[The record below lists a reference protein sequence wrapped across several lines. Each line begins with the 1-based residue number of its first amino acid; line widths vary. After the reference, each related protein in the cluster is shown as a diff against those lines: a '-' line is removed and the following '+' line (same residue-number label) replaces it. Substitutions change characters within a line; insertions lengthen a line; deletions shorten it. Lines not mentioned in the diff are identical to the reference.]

1 MTNVWHLF
9 EYVAYAFA
17 TKKLRSATIES
28 HLSAIKFFHR
38 ISRGFELDTT
48 HPVLGNALKGAARSH
63 ADAGN
68 QATVRRPVS
77 WEMLIAGEKLI
88 STWRT
93 GGRVLWLALCASFC
107 FLTRASEMFA
117 ETRSRVH
124 ETYCLRRADVAFFR
138 ENIQLTASQ
147 WSSADRVEV
156 RFRGSKGDQ
165 LRKGAVLTRV
175 RCGPALRVGDG
186 GGAVDLMIELMSC
199 YLFLPSSAPL
209 AAFGVGNG
217 RWSMWTQQQATAA
230 LRKVV
235 ALAGVRAEEY
245 ALHSLR
251 IGGATHLSAGGA
263 TPEVLQREGRWASD
277 AYKTYVRSHGK
288 DASWVA
294 DVMAQEGISGGIQPG
309 QGTEWGRVNS
319 LLDLTRQK

>member
-1 MTNVWHLF
+1 MPVGVWSWLEFTDASGGLRLEQPRGSCPSLYPLAPSGGGALILCNF
-9 EYVAYAFA
+9 ESKMQIV
-17 TKKLRSATIES
+17 I
-28 HLSAIKFFHR
+28 LSA
-38 ISRGFELDTT
+38 GETLV
-48 HPVLGNALKGAARSH
+48 P
-63 ADAGN
+63 
-68 QATVRRPVS
+68 S
-77 WEMLIAGEKLI
+77 WG
-88 STWRT
+88 T

-117 ETRSRVH
+117 ETRTRVH

-138 ENIQLTASQ
+138 GELQLVSAP
-147 WSSADRVEV
+147 WSAADRVEV

-165 LRKGAVLTRV
+165 MRKGAVLTRV
-175 RCGPALRVGDG
+175 RGGPPRPVGVG
-186 GGAVDLMIELMSC
+186 GNAVDLMIELLSC
-199 YLFLPSSAPL
+199 YLFLPPSAPL
-209 AAFGVGNG
+209 VAFGAGNG

-230 LRKVV
+230 LRTVV

-277 AYKTYVRSHGK
+277 AYKAYVRSHGK

-294 DVMAQEGISGGIQPG
+294 DVMAREGPSTGTQPG

-319 LLDLTRQK
+319 LQKPVGSKLP